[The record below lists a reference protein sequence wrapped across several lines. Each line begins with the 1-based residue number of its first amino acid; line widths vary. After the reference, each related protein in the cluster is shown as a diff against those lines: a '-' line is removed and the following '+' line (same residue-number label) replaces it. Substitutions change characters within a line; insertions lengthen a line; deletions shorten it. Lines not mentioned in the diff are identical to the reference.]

1 MVCMRV
7 STGSPI
13 PSPRRSETSSTAI
26 VHTVPHFTEC
36 ISDSYC
42 FLHYQLLLDVS
53 FLVVLFDS
61 SPSPSTFRSNR
72 GRIDDFKLASLDTIS
87 KPHTV
92 TSPSY
97 IAFLDLVTEC
107 CCLPCS
113 PMRRTFFLS
122 SLLSLRVDAFS
133 CNNVLQFVLHASF
146 CCIFVF
152 LSKNKSVL
160 VLIVDSH

>member
-61 SPSPSTFRSNR
+61 SPSPSTFHSNR

-92 TSPSY
+92 TSPSL
-97 IAFLDLVTEC
+97 ILPSWILSLSVVACLVRQCVE
-107 CCLPCS
+107 
-113 PMRRTFFLS
+113 LS
-122 SLLSLRVDAFS
+122 SSRLYCRFALMHFHATMCCNLCCMPLFVASLCS
-133 CNNVLQFVLHASF
+133 CRKTNPFW
-146 CCIFVF
+146 C
-152 LSKNKSVL
+152 
-160 VLIVDSH
+160 